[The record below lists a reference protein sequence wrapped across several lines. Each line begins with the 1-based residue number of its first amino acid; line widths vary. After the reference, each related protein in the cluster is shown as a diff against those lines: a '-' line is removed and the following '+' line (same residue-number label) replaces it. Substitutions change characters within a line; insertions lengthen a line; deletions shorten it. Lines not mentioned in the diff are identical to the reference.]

1 MYVDLV
7 VVRHNGSDTS
17 PYIFMAPKFS
27 RLAEGDMVQVET
39 CKGTTEGTVL
49 ASCTVQDDSDEYKC
63 FGIMAKMKPF
73 KKVLKV
79 YRAHNLVYE
88 EEKESES

>member
-17 PYIFMAPKFS
+17 PYLFLAPKFS
-27 RLAEGDMVQVET
+27 HLSEGDMVEVET
-39 CKGTTEGTVL
+39 CKGKTAGTVL
-49 ASCTVQDDSDEYKC
+49 GSCTLTDDSEEYKC
-63 FGIMAKMKPF
+63 FALMAKMKPF

-79 YRAHNLVYE
+79 FKAKELVYE
-88 EEKESES
+88 EEENKGN